1 MPIKENMSYHM
12 YRLAGKDGHVDS
24 FGQSEPGPYQVL
36 IYFKG
41 AWNILNGYFSNRFN
55 FQHLML
61 RPDNFVVSTGRRSR
75 TALDSIM
82 YSTEHPAA
90 WCTVTAIDGG
100 TITVTAPEIPE
111 APLSGVQT
119 VTLAADAEFIQVV
132 VPVQRQDTLAVGAII
147 KVFAP
152 HPARFYLGMAKPTP
166 EVSRWKEASKE
177 VAKEG

>member
-1 MPIKENMSYHM
+1 MGLMLSTKFDSTAIPQIKADGTPSLRKDGSPMPIKGNMSYHM
-12 YRLAGKDGHVDS
+12 YRLAGKDGHGDS
-24 FGQSEPGPYQVL
+24 FGQSEPGPYQVP

-41 AWNILNGYFSNRFN
+41 AWNILDGYYSNRFN

-61 RPDNFVVSTGRRSR
+61 RPGNFVVSTGRRSR

-90 WCTVTAIDGG
+90 WGTVTAIDGD

-119 VTLAADAEFIQVV
+119 VTLAVMPNSFRLVCQCS
-132 VPVQRQDTLAVGAII
+132 
-147 KVFAP
+147 
-152 HPARFYLGMAKPTP
+152 AKTP
-166 EVSRWKEASKE
+166 
-177 VAKEG
+177 